1 MTSALRFALL
11 IWLGSLFALLG
22 LERFVFD
29 PLRTGLATLA
39 LFLFEVLPILV
50 CAPLAVRRPARGA
63 FWVSLAALIYFTDGV
78 VAAFDPDRRLLGAIE
93 IVFALGTFVTALLL
107 LRETRPEIKDP

>member
-1 MTSALRFALL
+1 MSSALRFALL

-29 PLRTGLATLA
+29 PLPSVTATIA
-39 LFLFEVLPILV
+39 VFVVKALPILM

-63 FWVSLAALIYFTDGV
+63 FWVSLASMLYFTDGV
-78 VAAFDPDRRLLGAIE
+78 VAAFVPERRLFGAIE

-107 LRETRPEIKDP
+107 MRETRPDAGDR